1 VQALTK
7 PEIAVSGG
15 PGKVRRMDR
24 RSTEPPAV
32 LNWEPLQQA
41 RLASSESD
49 RVLGVGDVMSV
60 CGLKS
65 ELN

>member
-24 RSTEPPAV
+24 RSTEPPAA

-41 RLASSESD
+41 RLASAEFD
-49 RVLGVGDVMSV
+49 RALGVSDVMCV
-60 CGLKS
+60 FLM
-65 ELN
+65 